1 MPFLLT
7 PSEQARR
14 NTQYN
19 FLIPYGY
26 GTRYV
31 TVEELIPLAF
41 AGIEPEAGLRHLN
54 YILSRKGLLGIG
66 GGVRP
71 CPSNTSQASKDCKS
85 FHQRQKYFRTYGGV
99 LLPHPQEWWTAFDY
113 VRSNPDRSKPH
124 LTLRTGDLPVQG
136 SADAEIWG
144 IWANVGKPGEA
155 GWEPWHGQPV
165 FEDGF
170 DRWVAEGRR
179 LPEPN
184 YPYPNH
190 LGPPSG
196 HPEPPLPLP
205 TRTRT
210 PMRTLHPVQ
219 PYARVF
225 DTRGLGG
232 PLPGQ
237 SQYGVAPL
245 AGNPALGIPIPP
257 PELDIIGVQVQVT
270 VIPTKDEDPVPGYA
284 TIWPGDYPAPGVS
297 QINYVP
303 DGQPIS
309 TLADVSLAADGTF
322 KVFISEDGGIF
333 VDLLG
338 YYTG

>member
-7 PSEQARR
+7 PTEQTRR
-14 NTQYN
+14 GTAYN

-41 AGIEPEAGLRHLN
+41 SGIEPEAGLRHLN
-54 YILSRKGLLGIG
+54 YIISRKGLLGIG

-71 CPSNTSQASKDCKS
+71 CPSNTSQASRECKS
-85 FHQRQKYFRTYGGV
+85 FHQRQTFLRRHDGET
-99 LLPHPQEWWTAFDY
+99 LSPRQIWWTAFDY

-124 LTLRTGDLPVQG
+124 LTCKTGDLPVQG
-136 SADAEIWG
+136 TEEATVWG
-144 IWANVGKPGEA
+144 IWANVGTPGQA

-170 DRWVAEGRR
+170 DSWEANGRR

-190 LGPPSG
+190 LGPSPT
-196 HPEPPLPLP
+196 PKPPTPI
-205 TRTRT
+205 TKTRT

-232 PLPGQ
+232 PMPGQ
-237 SQYGVAPL
+237 AQYGVAPL

-257 PELDIIGVQVQVT
+257 DNIGSIVGVQVQVT
-270 VIPTKDEDPVPGYA
+270 VVPTVDEDPVPGYA
-284 TIWPGDYPAPGVS
+284 TIWPGDYPAPNVS

-303 DGQPIS
+303 GGQPIA
-309 TLADVSLAADGTF
+309 TLAEPSLAADGTF
-322 KVFISEDGGIF
+322 KIFISEDAGIF

-338 YYTG
+338 YYTA